1 MEEWKEALEAAVNK
15 TIGAWNKAS
24 EAFLSHNQKGFEHW
38 HNEFNRYVETFHMR
52 SEFRKKILFLTWKK
66 KDCIEQK
73 RKVNEYV

>member
-24 EAFLSHNQKGFEHW
+24 EAFFTIRKVLNTGTTNLIDMWKL
-38 HNEFNRYVETFHMR
+38 FHMR
-52 SEFRKKILFLTWKK
+52 SEFRKKILSLTWKK